1 MKLAISG
8 KGGVGKTTLA
18 ALLSRYLVAKGKD
31 VIAVDADPDANL
43 AAALGLA
50 DKTITPIADMKELI
64 EERTGSKGGY
74 GTFFKLNPDVSDL
87 PERFSVVDGNL
98 RLLVMG
104 GVPAGGSGCICP
116 ESAMLRALATNL
128 LLHRDQ
134 YVVLDMEAGIEHLGR
149 ATAKAVSAMV
159 VVVEP
164 GMRSIQTALVV
175 KRLAAE
181 IGIENVSAVVNKVR
195 DQAVIPKIEAQLGD
209 VPLVGVIPFSDTM
222 AVADLESRGVFD
234 GSPPQM
240 DLIGGIAKRLLP
252 DLDV

>member
-8 KGGVGKTTLA
+8 KGGVGKTTLS
-18 ALLSRYLVAKGKD
+18 ALLSRYLVTRGKE

-50 DKTITPIADMKELI
+50 DRPITPISEMKDLI

-74 GTFFKLNPDVSDL
+74 GSYFKINPEVSDL
-87 PERFSVVDGNL
+87 PDRFSVVDGGL
-98 RLLVMG
+98 RLMVMG

-116 ESAMLRALATNL
+116 ESAMLRALVTHL
-128 LLHRDQ
+128 LFHRDQ
-134 YVVLDMEAGIEHLGR
+134 VVVLDMEAGIEHLGR
-149 ATAKAVSAMV
+149 ATARAVSAMV

-181 IGIENVSAVVNKVR
+181 IGIKDVLAVVNKVR
-195 DQAVIPKIEAQLGD
+195 DPSVIPRIESELGD
-209 VPLVGVIPFSDTM
+209 VPLAGAIPFSEEM
-222 AVADLESRGVFD
+222 ANADLEGRGVFD
-234 GSPPQM
+234 GSAEQM
-240 DLIGGIAKRLLP
+240 DLIGGLAHRLLP
-252 DLDV
+252 DLTF